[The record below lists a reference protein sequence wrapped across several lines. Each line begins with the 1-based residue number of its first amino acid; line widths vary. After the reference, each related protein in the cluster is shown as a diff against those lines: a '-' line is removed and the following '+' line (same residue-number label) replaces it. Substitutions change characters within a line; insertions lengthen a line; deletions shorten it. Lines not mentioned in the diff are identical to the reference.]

1 MSQIIFRIFFLT
13 LFLLAP
19 SSYAQLGEYEDEE
32 LSTKQTENESS
43 EQSSA
48 EEIDENFTGTLAPE
62 EDPDHPDYEKLQK
75 EKEMFGEEKEKDEEL
90 LEGLPNYLL
99 KFSFEGHVIFYDKTT
114 GSPYLEIVYL
124 TTLEQEILL
133 VNKRYRVQGKANFD
147 TDIVGDYA
155 GNDLF
160 TCKLEINIQSYD
172 VEIMARERAVPDP
185 DDKEILNHQVALQLK
200 FQKDYQEE
208 WYSNC
213 TSIDGSLFNTKGN
226 PEKYN
231 IMILEEAIPSLN
243 AMLVEEFSPGDDAE
257 ISVETEL
264 LEIED
269 PDLDLF
275 TISGR
280 GTVTLEAF

>member
-1 MSQIIFRIFFLT
+1 MSHPIFRSLLIVFLFLT
-13 LFLLAP
+13 P
-19 SSYAQLGEYEDEE
+19 PSYAQLGEYEDKEKP
-32 LSTKQTENESS
+32 LT
-43 EQSSA
+43 
-48 EEIDENFTGTLAPE
+48 EEIDETFTGTLAAE

-75 EKEMFGEEKEKDEEL
+75 EKEMFGEEKEEEEEEP

-99 KFSFEGHVIFYDKTT
+99 KFSFEGHVIFYDKIT

-133 VNKRYRVQGKANFD
+133 VNKRYRVEGQANFD
-147 TDIVGDYA
+147 TDVIGDYA

-172 VEIMARERAVPDP
+172 VEIMARERAIPDP
-185 DDKEILNHQVALQLK
+185 DDKELLNHQVALQLK
-200 FQKDYQEE
+200 FQKGYQED

-231 IMILEEAIPSLN
+231 IMILEEATPSLN
-243 AMLVEEFSPGDDAE
+243 AVLIEEFSPGDDAE
-257 ISVETEL
+257 ISIETEL

-269 PDLDLF
+269 PDLDFF
-275 TISGR
+275 TIAGR
-280 GTVTLEAF
+280 GTVTLEAL